1 MRSLLIYTDIMALS
15 GNTFFFS
22 WEVSLMAWLQ
32 AHIGDTWIS
41 FMSFF
46 SLFGEELPLILIVGF
61 VYWSYDK
68 KLGRKVGLI
77 AIMGLIWNT
86 MIKNIVMRRRPYFDH
101 ESINILRVVDSEADI
116 YDISAQGYSFP
127 SAHSTNAVT
136 VFGSLAVNLRKR
148 WFTVIAI
155 MIPLLTGISR
165 FVVGA
170 HYPTDVMAGW
180 LLGLTSVV
188 LVQMLQKRVSDT
200 LTLYGILLLTVI
212 PGFFYCTS
220 ADYFTAVGLLVGF
233 MGGTLLDDYC
243 VRYEDTRK
251 PLFMVTRLLGGL
263 AVYLVLNT
271 VLKMPFSKEFLT
283 DGNTAALLVRCTRYA
298 IIAFVD
304 FGVYPML
311 FKFEKRKCFN
321 KI

>member
-1 MRSLLIYTDIMALS
+1 VAHQNDLIMTEI
-15 GNTFFFS
+15 GNTFFFP
-22 WEVSLMAWLQ
+22 WEVTLMEWLQ
-32 AHIGDTWIS
+32 ANVSDAWIS

-61 VYWSYDK
+61 LYWSYDK
-68 KLGRKVGLI
+68 QLGRKVGLI
-77 AIMGLIWNT
+77 AIMGLTWNT
-86 MIKNIVMRRRPYFDH
+86 MIKNIVIRRRPYFDH
-101 ESINILRVVDSEADI
+101 EGIDILRVVEPEADI

-136 VFGSLAVNLRKR
+136 VFGSLAINLRKR

-155 MIPLLTGISR
+155 VIPLLTGISR

-180 LLGLTSVV
+180 MLGLISVV
-188 LVQMLQKRVSDT
+188 LVQTLQMRVKST
-200 LTLYGILLLTVI
+200 LTLYGILLVTAV

-220 ADYFTAVGLLVGF
+220 ADYYTAVGLMIGF

-243 VRYEDTRK
+243 VHFEDTRK
-251 PLFMVTRLLGGL
+251 PLLMAVRLLGGL
-263 AVYLVLNT
+263 VVYLVVNT
-271 VLKMPFSKEFLT
+271 ALKLPFSDEFLSN
-283 DGNTAALLVRCTRYA
+283 GSTAALMVRCARYA
-298 IIAFVD
+298 IVSFIG

-311 FKFEKRKCFN
+311 FKWMK
-321 KI
+321 

>member
-1 MRSLLIYTDIMALS
+1 MALS

-32 AHIGDTWIS
+32 ANISDTWIS

-200 LTLYGILLLTVI
+200 LTLYGILLLTIV

-283 DGNTAALLVRCTRYA
+283 DGNTAALMVRCIRYA

>member
-1 MRSLLIYTDIMALS
+1 MALS
-15 GNTFFFS
+15 GNTFFLS
-22 WEVSLMAWLQ
+22 WEVDLMEWLQ
-32 AHIGDTWIS
+32 THLGDAWIS

-68 KLGRKVGLI
+68 NLGRKVGLT

-101 ESINILRVVDSEADI
+101 ENVNILRIVEPEADI
-116 YDISAQGYSFP
+116 YDISAQGYSLP

-136 VFGSLAVNLRKR
+136 VFGSLAINLRKR
-148 WFTVIAI
+148 WFTVLAI

-170 HYPTDVMAGW
+170 HYPTDVLAGW
-180 LLGLTSVV
+180 LLGLIAVL
-188 LVQMLQKRVSDT
+188 LVQLLQKRVKNM
-200 LTLYGILLLTVI
+200 LVLYGILLVTAL

-220 ADYFTAVGLLVGF
+220 ADYFTAMGLLIGF
-233 MGGTLLDDYC
+233 MGGTLFDDKC
-243 VRYEDTRK
+243 VHFEDTRK

-263 AVYLVLNT
+263 VVYFVVNT
-271 VLKMPFSKEFLT
+271 ALKLPFSKEFLA
-283 DGNTAALLVRCTRYA
+283 DGSTAALMVRCARYA
-298 IIAFVD
+298 IIAFID
-304 FGVYPML
+304 FGVYPLL
-311 FKFEKRKCFN
+311 FKLEDRGRGTKRT
-321 KI
+321 

>member
-1 MRSLLIYTDIMALS
+1 M

-22 WEVSLMAWLQ
+22 WEVTLMEWLQ
-32 AHIGDTWIS
+32 AHISDAGIS

-101 ESINILRVVDSEADI
+101 ENINILRIVEPEADI
-116 YDISAQGYSFP
+116 YDISAQGFSFP
-127 SAHSTNAVT
+127 SAHSTNSVT

-155 MIPLLTGISR
+155 IIPLLTGISR

-188 LVQMLQKRVSDT
+188 LVTMLQNRVKNT
-200 LTLYGILLLTVI
+200 LTLYGILLITAI

-220 ADYFTAVGLLVGF
+220 ADYFTAVGLLIGF
-233 MGGTLLDDYC
+233 MGGTLLDDYY
-243 VRYEDTRK
+243 VHFEDTRK
-251 PLFMVTRLLGGL
+251 PLSMVARLLGGL
-263 AVYLVLNT
+263 AVYLVVNSL
-271 VLKMPFSKEFLT
+271 LKMPFSKEFLS
-283 DGNTAALLVRCTRYA
+283 DGSIAALMVRCARYA
-298 IIAFVD
+298 IVAFID

-311 FKFEKRKCFN
+311 FKFDRQMSY
-321 KI
+321 

>member
-1 MRSLLIYTDIMALS
+1 M
-15 GNTFFFS
+15 GNTFFFT
-22 WEVSLMAWLQ
+22 WEVSLMEWLQ
-32 AHIGDTWIS
+32 THISDAGIS

-101 ESINILRVVDSEADI
+101 ENINILRIVEPEADI
-116 YDISAQGYSFP
+116 YDISAQGFSFP
-127 SAHSTNAVT
+127 SAHSTNSVT

-148 WFTVIAI
+148 WLTVIAI
-155 MIPLLTGISR
+155 IIPLMTGISR

-188 LVQMLQKRVSDT
+188 LVTILQNRVKNT
-200 LTLYGILLLTVI
+200 LVLYGILLITAI

-220 ADYFTAVGLLVGF
+220 ADYFTAVGLLIGF
-233 MGGTLLDDYC
+233 MGGTLLDDYY
-243 VRYEDTRK
+243 VHFEDTRK
-251 PLFMVTRLLGGL
+251 PMSMVARLLGGL
-263 AVYLVLNT
+263 AVYLVVNSL
-271 VLKMPFSKEFLT
+271 LKMPFSKEFLS
-283 DGNTAALLVRCTRYA
+283 DGSTAALMVRCARYA
-298 IIAFVD
+298 IVAFID

-311 FKFEKRKCFN
+311 FKLEKK
-321 KI
+321 

>member
-1 MRSLLIYTDIMALS
+1 MTEI

-22 WEVSLMAWLQ
+22 WEVTLMEWLQ
-32 AHIGDTWIS
+32 ANVSDAWIS

-61 VYWSYDK
+61 LYWSYDK
-68 KLGRKVGLI
+68 QLGRKVGLI
-77 AIMGLIWNT
+77 AIMGLTWNT
-86 MIKNIVMRRRPYFDH
+86 MIKNIIIRRRPYFDH
-101 ESINILRVVDSEADI
+101 EGIDILRVVEPEADI

-136 VFGSLAVNLRKR
+136 VFGSLAINLRKR

-155 MIPLLTGISR
+155 VIPLLTGISR

-180 LLGLTSVV
+180 MLGLISVV
-188 LVQMLQKRVSDT
+188 LVQTLQMRVKST
-200 LTLYGILLLTVI
+200 LTLYGILLVTAV

-220 ADYFTAVGLLVGF
+220 ADYYTAVVLMIGF

-243 VRYEDTRK
+243 VHFEDTRK
-251 PLFMVTRLLGGL
+251 PLLMAARLLGGL
-263 AVYLVLNT
+263 VVYLVVNT
-271 VLKMPFSKEFLT
+271 ALKLPFSDEFLSN
-283 DGNTAALLVRCTRYA
+283 GSTAALMVRCARYA
-298 IIAFVD
+298 IVSFIG

-311 FKFEKRKCFN
+311 FKWMK
-321 KI
+321 

>member
-1 MRSLLIYTDIMALS
+1 MIAT
-15 GNTFFFS
+15 GNTFFFF
-22 WEVSLMAWLQ
+22 WEVSLMEWLQ
-32 AHIGDTWIS
+32 AHISDAWIS

-101 ESINILRVVDSEADI
+101 ESINILRVVEPEADI

-243 VRYEDTRK
+243 VHYEDTRK

-263 AVYLVLNT
+263 AVYLVLNA

-283 DGNTAALLVRCTRYA
+283 DGSTAALMVRCTRYA

>member
-1 MRSLLIYTDIMALS
+1 M

-22 WEVSLMAWLQ
+22 WEVTLMEWLQ
-32 AHIGDTWIS
+32 THLSDAGIS

-101 ESINILRVVDSEADI
+101 ENINILRVVEPEADI

-170 HYPTDVMAGW
+170 HYPTDVLAGW
-180 LLGLTSVV
+180 LLGLASVV
-188 LVQMLQKRVSDT
+188 LVQMLQKRVKNT
-200 LTLYGILLLTVI
+200 LMLYGILLITAV

-220 ADYFTAVGLLVGF
+220 ADYFTAMGLLIGF
-233 MGGTLLDDYC
+233 MGGTLLDDCY
-243 VRYEDTRK
+243 VHFEDTRN
-251 PLFMVTRLLGGL
+251 PLLMVARLFGGL
-263 AVYLVLNT
+263 VVYFVVNT
-271 VLKMPFSKEFLT
+271 VLKLPFSKEFLS
-283 DGNTAALLVRCTRYA
+283 DGSTAALMVRCARYA
-298 IIAFVD
+298 IVAFID

-311 FKFEKRKCFN
+311 FKFERN
-321 KI
+321 

>member
-1 MRSLLIYTDIMALS
+1 MGT
-15 GNTFFFS
+15 TFFFT
-22 WEVSLMAWLQ
+22 WEVSLMEWLQ
-32 AHIGDTWIS
+32 SHIGSTGIS
-41 FMSFF
+41 FISNF

-68 KLGRKVGLI
+68 KMGRNVGLI

-86 MIKNIVMRRRPYFDH
+86 MIKNVVLRRRPYFDH
-101 ESINILRVVDSEADI
+101 ENINILRIIEPEADI

-127 SAHSTNAVT
+127 SAHSTNSVT
-136 VFGSLAVNLRKR
+136 VFGSLAINLRKR

-155 MIPLLTGISR
+155 IIPLLTGVSR

-188 LVQMLQKRVSDT
+188 LVYTLQKKVKNT
-200 LTLYGILLLTVI
+200 LVLYGILLITAI

-220 ADYFTAVGLLVGF
+220 ADYFTAVGLLIGF

-243 VRYEDTRK
+243 VRFEDTRK

-263 AVYLVLNT
+263 AVYLVLNS
-271 VLKMPFSKEFLT
+271 VLKMPFSKEFLS
-283 DGNTAALLVRCTRYA
+283 DGSTAALMVRCVRYA
-298 IIAFVD
+298 IVAFVD

-311 FKFEKRKCFN
+311 FKLEKRKCFN

>member
-1 MRSLLIYTDIMALS
+1 MALS

-200 LTLYGILLLTVI
+200 LTLYGILLLTIV

-243 VRYEDTRK
+243 VHYEDTSK

-263 AVYLVLNT
+263 VVYLVLNT

-283 DGNTAALLVRCTRYA
+283 DGSTAALLVRCTRYA

-321 KI
+321 KL

>member
-1 MRSLLIYTDIMALS
+1 MALS

-200 LTLYGILLLTVI
+200 LTLYGILLLTII

-243 VRYEDTRK
+243 VHYEDTRK

-271 VLKMPFSKEFLT
+271 VLKMPFSNEFLT
-283 DGNTAALLVRCTRYA
+283 DGSTVALLVRCTRYA

>member
-1 MRSLLIYTDIMALS
+1 MALS

-188 LVQMLQKRVSDT
+188 LVQMLQKRVSDM

-243 VRYEDTRK
+243 VHYEDTRK

-271 VLKMPFSKEFLT
+271 VLKMPFSNEFLT
-283 DGNTAALLVRCTRYA
+283 DGSTAALLVRCTRYA